1 MRIID
6 RKQIYDGFFK
16 LYKLTIED
24 EGETFDRE
32 VFETGNA
39 VAALVYDTRRKK
51 YIFVEQFRPAV
62 NQYLV
67 ELPAG
72 ILDKEGETLEEA
84 LRREV
89 AEETGYAI
97 DQLEPIQN
105 FYPSPG
111 GFAEKLHIFYAQV
124 SHKTGEGGGAHGEN
138 EKIRII
144 ELSPG
149 EVRRKVFAD
158 AKTLIAVQWA
168 RIKGLL

>member
-6 RKQIYDGFFK
+6 RQPVYDGFFK
-16 LYKLTIED
+16 LYKLTIQDED
-24 EGETFDRE
+24 KTYARE

-51 YIFVEQFRPAV
+51 FIFVEQFRPAV

-72 ILDKEGETLEEA
+72 LLDKEGETMEEA
-84 LRREV
+84 LAREV
-89 AEETGYAI
+89 EEETGYAI
-97 DQLEPIQN
+97 DHLEPIQN

-111 GFAEKLHIFYAQV
+111 AFAEKLHIYYAQV
-124 SHKTGEGGGAHGEN
+124 SHKTGEGGGAQGEN
-138 EKIRII
+138 EKIKVI
-144 ELSPG
+144 ELTPQ
-149 EVRRKVFAD
+149 EVRQKMFVD

-168 RIKGLL
+168 QIKGLV

>member
-6 RKQIYDGFFK
+6 RKPVYDGFFK

-24 EGETFDRE
+24 EGETYDRE
-32 VFETGNA
+32 VFETGHA

-51 YIFVEQFRPAV
+51 FIFVEQFRPAV

-72 ILDKEGETLEEA
+72 ILDKEGESPEEA
-84 LRREV
+84 LTREV
-89 AEETGYAI
+89 AEETGYAV
-97 DQLEPIQN
+97 DHLEHILN

-111 GFAEKLHIFYAQV
+111 GFAEKLQIYYAEV
-124 SHKTGEGGGAHGEN
+124 SHKTGEGGGAKGEN
-138 EKIRII
+138 EKITIL
-144 ELSPG
+144 EYSHE
-149 EVRRKVFAD
+149 EVRQKMFVD

-168 RIKGLL
+168 QIKGLL

>member
-6 RKQIYDGFFK
+6 RKPIYNGFFK

-24 EGETFDRE
+24 EGETYHRE

-39 VAALVYDTRRKK
+39 VAALVYDTRRRK

-72 ILDKEGETLEEA
+72 LLDKEGESPEEA
-84 LRREV
+84 LRREI
-89 AEETGYAI
+89 AEETGYAV
-97 DQLEPIQN
+97 DQLQAIQN

-111 GFAEKLHIFYAQV
+111 GFAEKLHVFYAEV

-138 EKIRII
+138 EKIKII
-144 ELSPG
+144 ELSP
-149 EVRRKVFAD
+149 EQVRQKMFVD

-168 RIKGLL
+168 QIKGLI

>member
-6 RKQIYDGFFK
+6 RKPVYNGFFK

-24 EGETFDRE
+24 EGETYDRE

-39 VAALVYDTRRKK
+39 VAALVYDTRRRK

-72 ILDKEGETLEEA
+72 ILDKEGESHEEA
-84 LRREV
+84 LRREI
-89 AEETGYAI
+89 AEETGYAV
-97 DQLEPIQN
+97 DQLEHIQN

-111 GFAEKLHIFYAQV
+111 GFAEKLHVFYAEV

-138 EKIRII
+138 EKIKII
-144 ELSPG
+144 ELSPE
-149 EVRRKVFAD
+149 EVRRKMFVD

-168 RIKGLL
+168 IIKGLI